1 MSSEEREKFEE
12 FEAEGSKLTGR
23 DKYIY
28 PLHAYRRTRARFAVF
43 DTETR
48 TIKSEK
54 VLSKTKR
61 AAERLELRY
70 IYLRL
75 HDSSDNYVKPMA
87 FDFNTEM
94 DAPDREQKRWF
105 TKKLVQLART
115 NSYLTIWAH
124 NAMFDVSAAIDFDW
138 LSRGT
143 QTHRFEYTF
152 VSTHPFIFKIKGQA
166 REKGSKPFL
175 LRFLDTYS
183 FYKYSLETLAP
194 YFGLSKVPID
204 FEKLEKS
211 GDEADPELL
220 AMRCKTDVDIT
231 EAIVTDL
238 YGRMRGKVAVSA
250 PQMAFNTFRTMLSKP
265 IEKLGGLSID
275 SYHGG
280 RTEIFKRMVQ
290 PRSMRLD
297 INSMYPFAM
306 CKPLPVSHGMHVE
319 NPSLDYLLDE
329 CKSGRY
335 VASIR
340 AIVKVPP
347 KYIGPF
353 PYWNG
358 TRLLFPTGEFE
369 TTINSPELLAVDS
382 WKYVE
387 RVLEADFFRAEPFL
401 ENYSRKFYA
410 AKLEASR
417 NKDRIG
423 REYNKLLLNCFSPD
437 TDVIT
442 PTGIKRITD
451 FKVGDKVISM
461 DERTMR
467 AETDEVIKVHK
478 YRYKGEMFDFKSRD
492 FDLSVTPNH
501 NFLVVHQSDRTKL
514 RFLEA
519 KDVVKDQYYIP
530 PFKEN
535 KERDDTQKYISTP
548 SYKFDVKDAAEL
560 CGWFVSEGHV
570 SLLKENWKFVIT
582 QKSGDTENHDDE
594 IERIEK
600 LLTKMKIKYVYRS
613 GTFQVYSKE
622 LALWLKELCY
632 ISKICN
638 SATKKVPDFIME
650 GDVETIKR
658 FWKALYSGDGDKTNP
673 RYTTTSETLAKQCCV
688 ILARLGYNKIKC
700 YIDEHI
706 TYPHAK
712 TCWRVVFHN
721 GYIGIRARSDRRLVT
736 KTQYNGFVWCITLK
750 KNRTIIAGR
759 NNRFILCGRS
769 LFGKFGQKHKET
781 VPVPEKMLAELP
793 PEHVWTGVED
803 IELAADYPDFGLSAG
818 DVVHAVFVAGQ
829 PVFSREVDYNI
840 SPAVASFITS
850 WARSRLYELMETRAS
865 ENLIY
870 VDTDSLVIP
879 ESIEHRFRDVI
890 GDEMGKLKI
899 EFRGTF
905 IGFAPKVYIFNG
917 TDDEGKKKLEVKSK
931 GVPRDLFLKAIKNG
945 EKTVTFNHILG
956 FHERLRGYNTVSL
969 LRSDITR
976 SLSLTDSKRRW
987 LGDNTSMPIEMT
999 MT

>member
-28 PLHAYRRTRARFAVF
+28 PLHTYRRTRARFAVF

-211 GDEADPELL
+211 GDEANPELL

-319 NPSLDYLLDE
+319 NPGLDYLLDE

-423 REYNKLLLNCFSPD
+423 REYNKLLLN
-437 TDVIT
+437 
-442 PTGIKRITD
+442 
-451 FKVGDKVISM
+451 
-461 DERTMR
+461 
-467 AETDEVIKVHK
+467 
-478 YRYKGEMFDFKSRD
+478 
-492 FDLSVTPNH
+492 
-501 NFLVVHQSDRTKL
+501 
-514 RFLEA
+514 
-519 KDVVKDQYYIP
+519 
-530 PFKEN
+530 
-535 KERDDTQKYISTP
+535 
-548 SYKFDVKDAAEL
+548 
-560 CGWFVSEGHV
+560 
-570 SLLKENWKFVIT
+570 
-582 QKSGDTENHDDE
+582 
-594 IERIEK
+594 
-600 LLTKMKIKYVYRS
+600 
-613 GTFQVYSKE
+613 
-622 LALWLKELCY
+622 
-632 ISKICN
+632 
-638 SATKKVPDFIME
+638 
-650 GDVETIKR
+650 
-658 FWKALYSGDGDKTNP
+658 
-673 RYTTTSETLAKQCCV
+673 
-688 ILARLGYNKIKC
+688 
-700 YIDEHI
+700 
-706 TYPHAK
+706 
-712 TCWRVVFHN
+712 
-721 GYIGIRARSDRRLVT
+721 
-736 KTQYNGFVWCITLK
+736 
-750 KNRTIIAGR
+750 
-759 NNRFILCGRS
+759 S

-781 VPVPEKMLAELP
+781 VPLPEKMLAELP

-803 IELAADYPDFGLSAG
+803 IELAADYPDFGLSTG

-879 ESIEHRFRDVI
+879 ESIEHRFKDVI

-999 MT
+999 MA